1 MKRHLHRLYMSA
13 ALALAACAG
22 ITARQDVL
30 LPAIKGAWPQVRAEA
45 VLGGPSATIEPVA
58 AAADAALATGD
69 KAQIA
74 AVRWSVLQAAAQA
87 GVATKVTSGEVSAGV
102 AESLRE
108 RQRQFFG
115 GIQVYLER

>member
-13 ALALAACAG
+13 ALALVACAG

-30 LPAIKGAWPQVRAEA
+30 LPAISGAWPAVRAEA
-45 VLGGPSATIEPVA
+45 VLGDPKVEPSA
-58 AAADAALATGD
+58 AAADAALASGD
-69 KAQIA
+69 KTKIA
-74 AVRWSVLQAAAQA
+74 AVGWSALQMAAQA
-87 GVATKVTSGEVSAGV
+87 GVAAKVTAGTVSAGV

-115 GIQVYLER
+115 GIKVYLER